1 LWDVK
6 TGKLIREMKQDSPI
20 KGLRFS
26 PAGDRIIAGSVDG
39 VAIIWE
45 IRSGARL
52 ATLKGHT
59 AEVLCVEFSP
69 DGRRVLTGSY
79 DSTVRI
85 WDAATGH
92 EVTPPMRHQGKV
104 SHASFSHDGKKVA
117 TAARD
122 GTARIWDAHTGI
134 PLVDWMRHRDTVQTV
149 QFDLSDRRL
158 VTRDHSGFRL
168 WDTATGEAITV
179 HYDSAVTAGLGLDS
193 PTMRDTFSPD
203 GRSVFLGCS
212 MNEASLWDIPDPPA
226 GVPAWFPDFLEAV
239 AGLHVERAGEF
250 VSVAAERFLEF
261 RQRASSFGSKDY
273 YEAWVKR
280 YLAMAPARI
289 NGE

>member
-1 LWDVK
+1 
-6 TGKLIREMKQDSPI
+6 
-20 KGLRFS
+20 
-26 PAGDRIIAGSVDG
+26 
-39 VAIIWE
+39 
-45 IRSGARL
+45 
-52 ATLKGHT
+52 
-59 AEVLCVEFSP
+59 
-69 DGRRVLTGSY
+69 
-79 DSTVRI
+79 
-85 WDAATGH
+85 
-92 EVTPPMRHQGKV
+92 
-104 SHASFSHDGKKVA
+104 
-117 TAARD
+117 
-122 GTARIWDAHTGI
+122 
-134 PLVDWMRHRDTVQTV
+134 
-149 QFDLSDRRL
+149 
-158 VTRDHSGFRL
+158 
-168 WDTATGEAITV
+168 
-179 HYDSAVTAGLGLDS
+179 
-193 PTMRDTFSPD
+193 MRDTFSPD